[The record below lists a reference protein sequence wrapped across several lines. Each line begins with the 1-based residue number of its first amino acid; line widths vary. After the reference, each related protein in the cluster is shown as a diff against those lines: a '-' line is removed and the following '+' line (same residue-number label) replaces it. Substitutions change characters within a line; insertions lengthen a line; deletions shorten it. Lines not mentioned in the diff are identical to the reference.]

1 MPTLTFR
8 IKKRA
13 DADAQLILVREDGS
27 QTYGPFGPADGYGP
41 VHDLTHYV
49 IESTLG
55 LGDGFLGLV
64 AGGWEIKDFEVKGM
78 SKRLSAEAY
87 FAENAAGELSR
98 QLLMRQV
105 STVEDFLW
113 VLDTQM
119 AKAGSDY
126 RRPEITQ
133 QQFDVIVER
142 IRFEWTKWR
151 ELPPNGTIELPF
163 SVERRST
170 VSPPTDAERAE
181 RPANARPAHAKQG
194 R

>member
-1 MPTLTFR
+1 MPSLTFR

-78 SKRLSAEAY
+78 AKRLPPEAL

-105 STVEDFLW
+105 SSVEDFLW
-113 VLDTQM
+113 VLYMQI
-119 AKAGSDY
+119 AKSGVPYA
-126 RRPEITQ
+126 RPEITQ
-133 QQFDVIVER
+133 QQFDGIVVR
-142 IRFEWTKWR
+142 IRAERAKWR
-151 ELPPNGTIELPF
+151 ELPPHGTIELHF

-170 VSPPTDAERAE
+170 VAPPTDAERAE
-181 RPANARPAHAKQG
+181 RPANTKPAHAKQG